1 MRSNANF
8 ILPLGTRCVVLRA
21 SCENY
26 YFEEIFLL
34 FLSKTFPRVDDSIQ
48 VKSDRES
55 LFCFLAQF
63 GNFVVDFFEFTLLY
77 GTLAKQKNKL

>member
-21 SCENY
+21 SCGNY
-26 YFEEIFLL
+26 YFEELFLL
-34 FLSKTFPRVDDSIQ
+34 FLPKTFPRVDDSIQ
-48 VKSDRES
+48 VKSES
-55 LFCFLAQF
+55 LFCLLAQF